1 MIIGISLISVIMIIF
16 QNFMSR
22 ITVTIIILQLKEEAF
37 TAKLNIPIML
47 ILFLAGKID
56 EKILF
61 ENEKRCVRIPM
72 RNNLRSLNLSNSVAI
87 AVYEVLRQWNFP
99 DLSKEGRL
107 TQYSWNQKGGI

>member
-47 ILFLAGKID
+47 ILFLAGKI
-56 EKILF
+56 
-61 ENEKRCVRIPM
+61 
-72 RNNLRSLNLSNSVAI
+72 
-87 AVYEVLRQWNFP
+87 
-99 DLSKEGRL
+99 
-107 TQYSWNQKGGI
+107 KG